1 MSIDKNIQ
9 KDVVIVGA
17 GMVGLSLALALH
29 QNGLQVAIVEAKK
42 IAINPLKQERI
53 ETRVSAI
60 NHASK
65 RFLKELGLW
74 DNIKSA
80 RVSPYYKMQVW
91 DDSLE
96 NHITIT
102 AEEISEHSLGSI
114 VENDVITQALMEKI
128 QSTNIE
134 IFDNQKIEKIQKNG
148 MTEKLFLKTVI
159 SDPDPESHS
168 VNLNRNSSEILNQV
182 QDDKNF
188 LIETN
193 LIVGADGANS
203 FIRDYFNFETKI
215 KPYNHTSIVAT
226 LELENPHDYTAYQRF
241 YDKGVLAFLPL
252 ENKNKASIVWSVKN
266 DYASY
271 LMKLGDIEFE
281 KTLSLAISNQL
292 GDVKLLSKRFGFELI
307 QRHAQTYIQD
317 NVVLVGD
324 ACHSIHPLAGQGVNL
339 GFKDVVSLTD
349 VITKAFKKGRLIGH
363 VSTLDKYQRD
373 RMLDN
378 KKMITLM
385 KSFKEG
391 FANDNEYIKQA
402 RRWGLDLVG
411 KNILIKKIVVKQAL

>member
-29 QNGLQVAIVEAKK
+29 QNGLQVAIVEARS
-42 IAINPLKQERI
+42 INYAVLANERV

-65 RFLKELGLW
+65 RLLKELNVW
-74 DNIKSA
+74 NSIKST

-91 DDSLE
+91 DDNLE
-96 NHITIT
+96 NHIAIT

-114 VENDVITQALMEKI
+114 VENDVITHTLLEKI
-128 QSTNIE
+128 QSTGIE
-134 IFDNQKIEKIQKNG
+134 IFDNQKIVEIQR
-148 MTEKLFLKTVI
+148 
-159 SDPDPESHS
+159 
-168 VNLNRNSSEILNQV
+168 NRNLAKVVLHENSPLERGADRRGV
-182 QDDKNF
+182 VV
-188 LIETN
+188 ETN
-193 LIVGADGANS
+193 IVVGADGANS

-226 LELENPHDYTAYQRF
+226 LELENPHNYTAYQRF
-241 YDKGVLAFLPL
+241 YEKGVLAFLPL
-252 ENKNKASIVWSVKN
+252 EDENKASIVWSIKN
-266 DYASY
+266 DYAGY
-271 LMKLGDIEFE
+271 LMKLGEQEFE

-292 GDVKLLSKRFGFELI
+292 GDVKLLSKRFSFELI

-349 VITKAFKKGRLIGH
+349 VITKAFKKSRLIGH
-363 VSTLDKYQRD
+363 ISTLDKYQRD

-385 KSFKEG
+385 KAFKEG
-391 FANDNEYIKQA
+391 FGNENEYIMQA
-402 RRWGLDLVG
+402 RRWGLDFVD
-411 KNILIKKIVVKQAL
+411 KNSFVKKVLVKQAL

>member
-1 MSIDKNIQ
+1 MSLDKNIQ

-29 QNGLQVAIVEAKK
+29 QNGLQVAIVEARS
-42 IAINPLKQERI
+42 INHTALNNERV

-65 RFLKELGLW
+65 RLLKELGVW
-74 DNIKSA
+74 DGIKSA

-96 NHITIT
+96 NNIAIT

-114 VENDVITQALMEKI
+114 VENDVIIHALLEKI
-128 QSTNIE
+128 QSTSIE
-134 IFDNQKIEKIQKNG
+134 IFDNQKIVEIQR
-148 MTEKLFLKTVI
+148 
-159 SDPDPESHS
+159 
-168 VNLNRNSSEILNQV
+168 NRNLAKVILV
-182 QDDKNF
+182 DKT
-188 LIETN
+188 IETN
-193 LIVGADGANS
+193 LVVGADGANS

-252 ENKNKASIVWSVKN
+252 ENENKASIVWSVKN

-271 LMKLGDIEFE
+271 LMKLDEVEFE
-281 KTLSLAISNQL
+281 KVLSLAISNQL
-292 GDVKLLSKRFGFELI
+292 GDVKLLSKRFSFELI

-339 GFKDVVSLTD
+339 GFKDVASLTD

-385 KSFKEG
+385 KAFKEG
-391 FANDNEYIKQA
+391 FANEIEYIKQA
-402 RRWGLDLVG
+402 RRWGLDFVD
-411 KNILIKKIVVKQAL
+411 KNSFVKKVIVKQVL

>member
-1 MSIDKNIQ
+1 MMSIDKNIQ

-29 QNGLQVAIVEAKK
+29 QKGLQVAIVEAREIVTKQ
-42 IAINPLKQERI
+42 PKQERI

-60 NHASK
+60 NNQSK
-65 RFLKELGLW
+65 RFLKDLGVW
-74 DNIKSA
+74 DSIQSD
-80 RVSPYYKMQVW
+80 RTSPYYKMQVW
-91 DDSLE
+91 DEDLD
-96 NHITIT
+96 NDIAIT

-114 VENDVITQALMEKI
+114 IENDVITYALMEKI
-128 QSTNIE
+128 KATSIE
-134 IFDNQKIEKIQKNG
+134 IFDNQTIVEIQR
-148 MTEKLFLKTVI
+148 
-159 SDPDPESHS
+159 
-168 VNLNRNSSEILNQV
+168 NRNLAKVIFT
-182 QDDKNF
+182 DKI
-188 LIETN
+188 IETS
-193 LIVGADGANS
+193 LVVGADGANS
-203 FIRDYFNFETKI
+203 FIRDYFNFETKT
-215 KPYNHTSIVAT
+215 KPYNHTAIVAT
-226 LELENPHDYTAYQRF
+226 LKLEKSHSYTAYQRF

-252 ENKNKASIVWSVKN
+252 ADKNRASIVCSVKN

-271 LMKLGDIEFE
+271 LMGLADEAFENALG
-281 KTLSLAISNQL
+281 LAVSDQL
-292 GDVKLLSKRFGFELI
+292 GEVKLLSKRFSFELFE
-307 QRHAQTYIQD
+307 RHAKTYIQD

-378 KKMITLM
+378 KKMIALM
-385 KSFKEG
+385 KTFKEG

-402 RRWGLDLVG
+402 RRWGLDFVD
-411 KNILIKKIVVKQAL
+411 KNSFVKKVIVKQAL